1 MRPVVRW
8 LSIALLAALPAVAAG
23 AEVLTLCYHY
33 GCDRNRRIE
42 VDDTAQIWFRQRLDD
57 AADADAERA
66 ALQDIVL
73 SYYQRAA
80 REAPIASDRGGN
92 QEDATNVGRM
102 DCLDHSHNV
111 LVLLQLLAAKGWL
124 RHHRLLG
131 QVHRAPL
138 LFDHHAA
145 VAVRDVTSGQDWVI
159 DSWFRDFGAPP
170 VVVPLAIWKE
180 GFSP

>member
-1 MRPVVRW
+1 MPPLMRW

-23 AEVLTLCYHY
+23 AEELTLCYHY

-42 VDDTAQIWFRQRLDD
+42 LDDTAQIWFRQRLDD
-57 AADADAERA
+57 VANAADERA

-92 QEDATNVGRM
+92 HEDATNVGRM

-111 LVLLQLLAAKGWL
+111 LVLLQLLAGKGWL
-124 RHHRLLG
+124 HHHQLLG

>member
-1 MRPVVRW
+1 MRPVLRW
-8 LSIALLAALPAVAAG
+8 LSIALLAALPAVAAA
-23 AEVLTLCYHY
+23 AEGLPLCYHY
-33 GCDRNRRIE
+33 GCDRQQRIE
-42 VDDTAQIWFRQRLDD
+42 VDDSALIWFRQRLDD
-57 AADADAERA
+57 AADAAAERA

-92 QEDATNVGRM
+92 HEDAANVGRM

-111 LVLLQLLAAKGWL
+111 LVLLQLLATKGWL

-138 LFDHHAA
+138 LFNHHAA
-145 VAVRDVTSGQDWVI
+145 VAVHDVTSAQDWVI

>member
-1 MRPVVRW
+1 MASVLRW
-8 LSIALLAALPAVAAG
+8 LPIALLATLPAVAAA
-23 AEVLTLCYHY
+23 AEVLPLCYHY
-33 GCDRNRRIE
+33 GCDRTQRIE
-42 VDDTAQIWFRQRLDD
+42 VDDSALIWFRQRLDA

-80 REAPIASDRGGN
+80 RATPIASDRGGN
-92 QEDATNVGRM
+92 HEDAANIGRM
-102 DCLDHSHNV
+102 DCLDHSLNV
-111 LVLLQLLAAKGWL
+111 LVLLQLLAGNGWL
-124 RHHRLLG
+124 QHHRLLG

-145 VAVRDVTSGQDWVI
+145 VAVRDETSGRDWVI

>member
-1 MRPVVRW
+1 MRW